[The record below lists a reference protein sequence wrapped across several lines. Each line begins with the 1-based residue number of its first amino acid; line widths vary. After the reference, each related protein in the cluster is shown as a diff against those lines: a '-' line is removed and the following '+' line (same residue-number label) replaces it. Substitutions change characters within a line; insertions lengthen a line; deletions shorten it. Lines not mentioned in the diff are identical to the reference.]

1 MDSELLPVLLP
12 LGACPERVPGYA
24 CRSAPPSKG
33 PPRGLA
39 ILLDKIVCQ
48 CSDPP
53 VLDVETVEDPA
64 AAAALM
70 DPLRARILSE
80 LTEPHSA
87 ATLAKRVGATR
98 QKVNYHLRALEERG
112 LAHVAEKRQWGGLT
126 ERRLVATAASYV
138 VSPDALG
145 PVASDPARTA
155 DRLSAGYLIAL
166 AARAVKEVGRLVRRA
181 RAEGKRLATLSVDTE
196 VEFATP
202 ADRAAFTRE
211 LGEAISSLVA
221 RYHNPSAPDGRLH
234 RLVVLAHPF
243 EERPDEQAE

>member
-1 MDSELLPVLLP
+1 M
-12 LGACPERVPGYA
+12 
-24 CRSAPPSKG
+24 
-33 PPRGLA
+33 
-39 ILLDKIVCQ
+39 LDI
-48 CSDPP
+48 
-53 VLDVETVEDPA
+53 ETVEDPA
-64 AAAALM
+64 AAAALL

-80 LTEPHSA
+80 LTEPRSA
-87 ATLAKRVGATR
+87 AALAERVGLPR
-98 QKVNYHLRALEERG
+98 QKVNYHLRTLEKRG
-112 LAHVAEKRQWGGLT
+112 LARVAEKRQWGGIT
-126 ERRLVATAASYV
+126 ERRMVATAASYV